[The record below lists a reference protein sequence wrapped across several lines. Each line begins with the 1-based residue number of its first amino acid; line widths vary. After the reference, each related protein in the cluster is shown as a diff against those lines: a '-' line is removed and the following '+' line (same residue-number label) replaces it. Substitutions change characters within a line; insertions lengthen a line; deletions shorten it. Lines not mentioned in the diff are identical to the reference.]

1 MSGAGI
7 NSAILGKLRKEKK
20 KKKHKKTLDPKH
32 PPQSAET
39 PGELGVETRRQRQLL

>member
-7 NSAILGKLRKEKK
+7 NSAILGKLRKKK
-20 KKKHKKTLDPKH
+20 KTQKTLDPKH

-39 PGELGVETRRQRQLL
+39 AGERGVETRRQRQLL

>member
-7 NSAILGKLRKEKK
+7 NSAILGKLRKERKK
-20 KKKHKKTLDPKH
+20 KTTLDPKH
-32 PPQSAET
+32 PPKSAGT